1 MMAASCSPG
10 RTRRHPFPP
19 PNDESGRGADIRTLI
34 QVRDPIERAVLV
46 AAPRKGTPDARHVDE
61 HLEELTRLV
70 DTAGAEVVGR
80 ISQQIAS
87 PNPATLIGEGKVEEV
102 AAAVAEAGAT
112 LVIFDEEL
120 TPVQGANLERDLK
133 ARVMDRPEVI
143 LDIFST
149 RARSHEAKLQ
159 VELAQLEYLLP
170 RLTRMWTHLSRIRGG
185 IGLRGPGETQLET
198 DRRIIRQRIQGLKAK
213 LKGVERHRENLR
225 AGRDPM
231 LSVSLVG
238 YTNAGKSSLLRALS
252 GQHEIVVE
260 DRLFATLDT
269 LTREVDL
276 GEGQRARLTDTVGF
290 IRKLPHHLV
299 ASFRAT
305 LEEARAAD
313 ALLHVVDASHP
324 DFEGQMHVVDGV
336 LAELDLSDRP
346 ILPVFNKI
354 DAVPDPL
361 AFATR
366 VRALYPDAITTS
378 TMRTDGIAALKARLR
393 DLERR
398 GRPTVRVRLSVAD
411 GARVAALYR
420 EGEVLGREDGA
431 DEVALTVRLDRW
443 QVERLR
449 GEGVAV
455 EEAAPAVMKRASGA

>member
-1 MMAASCSPG
+1 VPDLHE
-10 RTRRHPFPP
+10 R
-19 PNDESGRGADIRTLI
+19 EEQLIRELI
-34 QVRDPIERAVLV
+34 PVRDPIERVVLV
-46 AAPRKGTPDARHVDE
+46 AAPRKGSPDARHVSE

-80 ISQQIAS
+80 ISQHIAA

-102 AAAVAEAGAT
+102 AGEVAAADAS

-120 TPVQGANLERDLK
+120 SPVQGANLERELK
-133 ARVMDRPEVI
+133 VRVMDRAEVI

-149 RARSHEAKLQ
+149 RARSHESKLQ

-198 DRRIIRQRIQGLKAK
+198 DRRIIRRKIQGLKAK
-213 LKGVERHRENLR
+213 LKDVEKHRENLR
-225 AGRDPM
+225 AGRDLM
-231 LSVSLVG
+231 LSVALVG
-238 YTNAGKSSLLRALS
+238 YTNAGKSSILRSLS

-276 GEGQRARLTDTVGF
+276 GESQRARVTDTVGF

-313 ALLHVVDASHP
+313 VLLHIVDASHH
-324 DFEGQMHVVDGV
+324 DWEGQLRVVEKV
-336 LAELDLSDRP
+336 LSELGLADRP
-346 ILPVFNKI
+346 VILVFNKV
-354 DAVPDPL
+354 DAVPD
-361 AFATR
+361 AAGFSRR
-366 VRALYPDAITTS
+366 VKELYPTAILSS
-378 TMRTDGIAALKARLR
+378 TMRTDGLASLKGRLR
-393 DLERR
+393 ELDRA
-398 GRPTVRVRLSVAD
+398 GRVTVRVRLGIGD
-411 GARVAALYR
+411 GARLAEVYR
-420 EGEVLGREDGA
+420 EGEVLNREQDG
-431 DEVALTVRLDRW
+431 DNYELLVRMEPSKVA
-443 QVERLR
+443 RLR
-449 GEGVAV
+449 QAGVEV
-455 EEAAPAVMKRASGA
+455 LEKPLEPLRLKRASG

>member
-1 MMAASCSPG
+1 
-10 RTRRHPFPP
+10 
-19 PNDESGRGADIRTLI
+19 
-34 QVRDPIERAVLV
+34 VLV
-46 AAPRKGTPDARHVDE
+46 AAPRKGSKDARHVTE

-80 ISQQIAS
+80 MSQQIAS
-87 PNPATLIGEGKVEEV
+87 PSPATLIGEGKVEEL
-102 AAAVAEAGAT
+102 AAAVAESGAT

-120 TPVQGANLERDLK
+120 SPVQGANLERELNV
-133 ARVMDRPEVI
+133 RVMDRPEVI

-238 YTNAGKSSLLRALS
+238 YTNAGKSSILRALS

-276 GEGQRARLTDTVGF
+276 GEGQRARVTDTVGF

-313 ALLHVVDASHP
+313 VLLHVVDASHP
-324 DFEGQMHVVDGV
+324 DWEGQMRVVERV
-336 LAELDLSDRP
+336 LAELDLADRP
-346 ILPVFNKI
+346 MLIVFNKM
-354 DAVPDPL
+354 DAVSDPQS
-361 AFATR
+361 FAAR
-366 VRALYPDAITTS
+366 VRELYPDALTTS
-378 TMRTDGIAALKARLR
+378 TMRTEGMLGLRARLR
-393 DLERR
+393 ELERR
-398 GRPTVRVRLSVAD
+398 GRPTVKVRLPVAD
-411 GARVAALYR
+411 GARVAAIYR
-420 EGEVLGREDGA
+420 EGEVLGRQDG
-431 DEVALTVRLDRW
+431 DQEVELTVRLDRW
-443 QVERLR
+443 QVERLKDD
-449 GEGVAV
+449 GVAV
-455 EEAAPAVMKRASGA
+455 DELGSGSGLKRASGA

>member
-1 MMAASCSPG
+1 
-10 RTRRHPFPP
+10 
-19 PNDESGRGADIRTLI
+19 LI
-34 QVRDPIERAVLV
+34 PVRDPIERVVLV
-46 AAPRKGTPDARHVDE
+46 AAPRKGSPDARHVAE

-80 ISQQIAS
+80 ISQHIAA

-102 AAAVAEAGAT
+102 AGEVAAAEAT

-120 TPVQGANLERDLK
+120 SPAQGANLERELK
-133 ARVMDRPEVI
+133 VRVMDRAEVI

-159 VELAQLEYLLP
+159 VELAQLQYLLP

-198 DRRIIRQRIQGLKAK
+198 DRRIIRRKIQGLKAK
-213 LKGVERHRENLR
+213 LEGVEKHRENLR

-231 LSVSLVG
+231 LSVALVG
-238 YTNAGKSSLLRALS
+238 YTNAGKSSILRGLS

-260 DRLFATLDT
+260 DRLFSTLDT

-276 GEGQRARLTDTVGF
+276 GEGQRARVTDTVGF

-313 ALLHVVDASHP
+313 VLLHVVDASHP
-324 DFEGQMHVVDGV
+324 DWEGQMPVVEKV
-336 LAELDLSDRP
+336 LAELGLADRP
-346 ILPVFNKI
+346 IILLFNKM
-354 DAVPDPL
+354 DAVTDPA
-361 AFATR
+361 AFTAR
-366 VRALYPDAITTS
+366 VRALHPTSLATS
-378 TMRTDGIAALKARLR
+378 TMRTDGLGGLKTALR
-393 DLERR
+393 DLERT
-398 GRPTVRVRLSVAD
+398 GRPTVRVRVPMAD
-411 GARVAALYR
+411 GARMAALYR
-420 EGEVLGREDGA
+420 EGEVLSRTQSETDY
-431 DEVALTVRLDRW
+431 ELIMRLDGW
-443 QVERLR
+443 QVTRLR
-449 GEGVAV
+449 EEGVSV
-455 EEAAPAVMKRASGA
+455 MPFEESRGRRKVSGE

>member
-1 MMAASCSPG
+1 V
-10 RTRRHPFPP
+10 T
-19 PNDESGRGADIRTLI
+19 
-34 QVRDPIERAVLV
+34 
-46 AAPRKGTPDARHVDE
+46 E

-80 ISQQIAS
+80 MSQQIGS

-102 AAAVAEAGAT
+102 GASIESTGAT

-120 TPVQGANLERDLK
+120 SPVQGVNLERELGV
-133 ARVMDRPEVI
+133 RVMDRPEVI

-231 LSVSLVG
+231 LSVALVG
-238 YTNAGKSSLLRALS
+238 YTNAGKSSVLRALS

-276 GEGQRARLTDTVGF
+276 GEGQRARVTDTVGF

-305 LEEARAAD
+305 LEEAREAD
-313 ALLHVVDASHP
+313 VLLHIVDSSHP
-324 DFEGQMHVVDGV
+324 DWEGQMHVVERV
-336 LAELDLSDRP
+336 LAELDLADRP
-346 ILPVFNKI
+346 LVPVFNKT
-354 DAVPDPL
+354 DALPDT
-361 AFATR
+361 AGFAAR
-366 VRALYPDAITTS
+366 IKELYPGAIAAT
-378 TMRTDGIAALKARLR
+378 TMRTSGLASLKAMLR
-393 DLERR
+393 ELDRA
-398 GRPTVRVRLSVAD
+398 GRPAVRVRIPVAD
-411 GARVAALYR
+411 GARLASLYR
-420 EGEVLGREDGA
+420 EGEVVSREQKDA
-431 DEVALTVRLDRW
+431 EYEVLVRLDRW
-443 QVERLR
+443 QVEQLQR
-449 GEGVAV
+449 EGVEV
-455 EEAAPAVMKRASGA
+455 LEAPEARALRRASGGR

>member
-1 MMAASCSPG
+1 
-10 RTRRHPFPP
+10 
-19 PNDESGRGADIRTLI
+19 
-34 QVRDPIERAVLV
+34 VLV
-46 AAPRKGTPDARHVDE
+46 AAPRKGSPDARHVEE

-80 ISQQIAS
+80 ISQHIVS

-102 AAAVAEAGAT
+102 TERVASADAS

-120 TPVQGANLERDLK
+120 SPVQGVNLEGELK
-133 ARVMDRPEVI
+133 VRVMDRAEVI

-159 VELAQLEYLLP
+159 VELAQLQYLLP

-198 DRRIIRQRIQGLKAK
+198 DRRIIRRKIQGLKGK
-213 LKGVERHRENLR
+213 LKDVEKHRENIR

-231 LSVSLVG
+231 LSVALVG
-238 YTNAGKSSLLRALS
+238 YTNAGKSSILRGLS

-269 LTREVDL
+269 LTREVEL
-276 GEGQRARLTDTVGF
+276 GENQRARVTDTVGF

-313 ALLHVVDASHP
+313 VLLHVVDASHH
-324 DFEGQMHVVDGV
+324 DWEGQLRVVEKV
-336 LAELDLSDRP
+336 LSELGLADRP
-346 ILPVFNKI
+346 VLLVFNKI
-354 DAVPDPL
+354 DAVTDAPG
-361 AFATR
+361 FTRR
-366 VRALYPDAITTS
+366 VRELHPTAVITS
-378 TMRTDGIAALKARLR
+378 TMRTDGLAPLKERLRELDRAGRVAVKVRVPLAEGARLA
-393 DLERR
+393 E
-398 GRPTVRVRLSVAD
+398 
-411 GARVAALYR
+411 LYR
-420 EGEVLGREDGA
+420 EGEVLSR
-431 DEVALTVRLDRW
+431 DEVGGCYEVMVRLDPSKL
-443 QVERLR
+443 ERLR
-449 GEGVAV
+449 RGGMEVINDLAERV
-455 EEAAPAVMKRASGA
+455 RLRRASG

>member
-1 MMAASCSPG
+1 V
-10 RTRRHPFPP
+10 T
-19 PNDESGRGADIRTLI
+19 D
-34 QVRDPIERAVLV
+34 
-46 AAPRKGTPDARHVDE
+46 

-80 ISQQIAS
+80 ISQQITA

-102 AAAVAEAGAT
+102 ACAVAESGAT

-120 TPVQGANLERDLK
+120 SPVQGANLERALTV
-133 ARVMDRPEVI
+133 RVMDRPEVI

-198 DRRIIRQRIQGLKAK
+198 DRRIIRRRIQALKGK
-213 LKGVERHRENLR
+213 LKDVERHRENLR
-225 AGRDPM
+225 SGRDPM
-231 LSVSLVG
+231 LGVALVG
-238 YTNAGKSSLLRALS
+238 YTNAGKSSILRALS

-276 GEGQRARLTDTVGF
+276 GEAQRARVTDTVGF

-305 LEEARAAD
+305 LEEARGAD
-313 ALLHVVDASHP
+313 LLLHVVDASHH
-324 DFEGQMHVVDGV
+324 DWEGQMRVVERV
-336 LAELDLSDRP
+336 LAELELADRP
-346 ILPVFNKI
+346 LLPVFNKM
-354 DAVPDPL
+354 DLVTDPA
-361 AFATR
+361 AFAAR
-366 VRALYPDAITTS
+366 VRELYPGAVTVS
-378 TMRTDGIAALKARLR
+378 TMRTSGLAPLKAMLR
-393 DLERR
+393 EMERA
-398 GRPTVRVRLSVAD
+398 GRPTVRVRLPMSD
-411 GARVAALYR
+411 GARLAALYR
-420 EGEVLGREDGA
+420 DGEVLSRQEDGA
-431 DEVALTVRLDRW
+431 ALEVVVRLDRW
-443 QVERLR
+443 QVDRLR
-449 GEGVAV
+449 GEGVEVVEAV
-455 EEAAPAVMKRASGA
+455 AGGVAGRRAG

>member
-1 MMAASCSPG
+1 
-10 RTRRHPFPP
+10 
-19 PNDESGRGADIRTLI
+19 
-34 QVRDPIERAVLV
+34 VVLV
-46 AAPRKGTPDARHVDE
+46 AAPRKGSPDARHVSE

-80 ISQQIAS
+80 VSQHIVA

-102 AAAVAEAGAT
+102 AGEVASADAS

-120 TPVQGANLERDLK
+120 SPVQGVNLERELK
-133 ARVMDRPEVI
+133 VRVMDRAEVI

-198 DRRIIRQRIQGLKAK
+198 DRRIIRRKIQGLKAK
-213 LKGVERHRENLR
+213 LKDVEKHRENLR
-225 AGRDPM
+225 SWRDPM
-231 LSVSLVG
+231 LSVALVG
-238 YTNAGKSSLLRALS
+238 YTNAGKSSILRGLS

-276 GEGQRARLTDTVGF
+276 GENQRARVTDTVGF

-313 ALLHVVDASHP
+313 VLLHVVDASHH
-324 DFEGQMHVVDGV
+324 DWEGQLKVVEKV
-336 LAELDLSDRP
+336 LSELGLADRP
-346 ILPVFNKI
+346 VILVFNKI
-354 DAVPDPL
+354 DAVADAPG
-361 AFATR
+361 FTRR
-366 VRALYPDAITTS
+366 VRELYPTAIISS
-378 TMRTDGIAALKARLR
+378 TVRTDGLAQLKTRLR
-393 DLERR
+393 ELDRA
-398 GRPTVRVRLSVAD
+398 GRVAVRVRIPLAE
-411 GARVAALYR
+411 GARLAELYR
-420 EGEVLGREDGA
+420 EGEVLSRDQVGESYELVVR
-431 DEVALTVRLDRW
+431 LSPNRLDRLRSNGLT
-443 QVERLR
+443 VLDDSTGTIRLR
-449 GEGVAV
+449 KATG
-455 EEAAPAVMKRASGA
+455 